1 MLNTH
6 TQTHNKRHS
15 SCLLYNHSTPKPGRR
30 RETWAAQGPQLRN
43 RPARRPRSG
52 SGSGV
57 GPAGGLQRHGG
68 KVGLPRLTR
77 WASGRPSLL
86 SPQLFVDT
94 LAGLFGRGHHR
105 GSRRALVLQD
115 PLDGPV
121 RGRRGRHCLLLRRS
135 AQRRCL
141 APSSG
146 RKGLGASRN
155 SPGSRRARLGLKRPH
170 LLSRRQPPELLSRHN
185 DSDALRSSRRRV
197 AGGPPRALGHRH
209 SNRGPRR
216 EAGLAPERHRR

>member
-6 TQTHNKRHS
+6 TEAHNKRHS

-57 GPAGGLQRHGG
+57 GPAGICNGTGG
-68 KVGLPRLTR
+68 KVGLPKLTR
-77 WASGRPSLL
+77 WTSGCPSRL

-170 LLSRRQPPELLSRHN
+170 LLSG
-185 DSDALRSSRRRV
+185 DSHQSCCHDTTTRTLWRLADAAWLAALREPL
-197 AGGPPRALGHRH
+197 ATGTLTAA
-209 SNRGPRR
+209 RGEKP
-216 EAGLAPERHRR
+216 A

>member
-1 MLNTH
+1 M
-6 TQTHNKRHS
+6 
-15 SCLLYNHSTPKPGRR
+15 
-30 RETWAAQGPQLRN
+30 
-43 RPARRPRSG
+43 
-52 SGSGV
+52 
-57 GPAGGLQRHGG
+57 
-68 KVGLPRLTR
+68 GLPRLTR
-77 WASGRPSLL
+77 WASGRPSRL

-141 APSSG
+141 ALSSG

-216 EAGLAPERHRR
+216 EAGLAPERRRR